1 MNNYTG
7 VSRMNSK
14 ICWWLAML
22 ELLALITSVVMLWV
36 GLVLPS
42 HSYECTLAV
51 ITMLLL
57 VIVIEITQLK

>member
-1 MNNYTG
+1 MNTYTL
-7 VSRMNSK
+7 VSLMNSK
-14 ICWWLAML
+14 ICLWLAML